1 MYVLVWYK
9 VCDGG
14 SQHHHQFEVF
24 IDEGCRFF
32 PLEDYRDALKQ
43 LSTKKQTFQ
52 GLAQDGV
59 YVYSPVTNMNKQR
72 PEVAAGIIAL
82 QNVRDLTTYRIYGHM
97 SNSAIPWHHSHFKN
111 AYFLDADAAKVR
123 SIRKA
128 CAYGKQRQTGTD
140 SNQVHRLLPTVQEQS
155 FSIDDF
161 TCTHHSIRGYKY
173 CDVMRDNAMQMIYCN
188 FTKSSAAE
196 EMARLFSLLQN
207 LNSDWRVFD
216 HAHPDPLNPRYIR
229 MDPETGYRSDTM
241 LRFMADHGYKI

>member
-1 MYVLVWYK
+1 M
-9 VCDGG
+9 
-14 SQHHHQFEVF
+14 
-24 IDEGCRFF
+24 
-32 PLEDYRDALKQ
+32 
-43 LSTKKQTFQ
+43 
-52 GLAQDGV
+52 
-59 YVYSPVTNMNKQR
+59 
-72 PEVAAGIIAL
+72 AAGIIAL

-173 CDVMRDNAMQMIYCN
+173 CDVMRDNAMQMIYILQFYQVKCSRGDGSVVLAIVESQ
-188 FTKSSAAE
+188 F
-196 EMARLFSLLQN
+196 RLAC
-207 LNSDWRVFD
+207 V
-216 HAHPDPLNPRYIR
+216 
-229 MDPETGYRSDTM
+229 
-241 LRFMADHGYKI
+241 